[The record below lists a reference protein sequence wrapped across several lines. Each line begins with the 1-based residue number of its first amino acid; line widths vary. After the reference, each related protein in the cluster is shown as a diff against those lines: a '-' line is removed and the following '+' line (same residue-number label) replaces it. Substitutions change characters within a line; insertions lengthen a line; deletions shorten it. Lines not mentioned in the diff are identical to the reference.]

1 MVESDGLVELP
12 EEMTELEAGTPV
24 DFLPFSEVSL

>member
-12 EEMTELEAGTPV
+12 EELTSFEVGTRG
-24 DFLPFSEVSL
+24 DFLPFSEIG